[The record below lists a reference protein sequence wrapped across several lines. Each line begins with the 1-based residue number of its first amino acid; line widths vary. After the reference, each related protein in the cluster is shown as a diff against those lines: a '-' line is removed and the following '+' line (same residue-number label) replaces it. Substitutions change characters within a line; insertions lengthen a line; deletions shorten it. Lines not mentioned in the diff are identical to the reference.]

1 MRSHLVFAVK
11 DYMSKGLLYG
21 LSEEEAPEAKG
32 KKVSFLLENDR
43 FISDPDNYTV
53 RALHHSMSLRKGAD
67 SH

>member
-11 DYMSKGLLYG
+11 DYMSKDLLYG
-21 LSEEEAPEAKG
+21 LSEEKTPEAKG

-53 RALHHSMSLRKGAD
+53 RALSTVL
-67 SH
+67 